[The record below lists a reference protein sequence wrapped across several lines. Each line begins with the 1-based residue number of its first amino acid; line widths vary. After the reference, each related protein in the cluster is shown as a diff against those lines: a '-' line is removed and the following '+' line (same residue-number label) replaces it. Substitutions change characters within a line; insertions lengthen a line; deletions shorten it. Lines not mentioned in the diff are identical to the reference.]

1 MNEKYYVVNNELKKK
16 LLKKYVNNQVGYKK
30 WGIISNILKISPLF
44 IISGVVIIT
53 YVSLKDLDTLLIG
66 ILAVLII
73 GVVFSFVTFG
83 IGHVIKNHGV
93 FIYGQPYIVR
103 NREYL
108 IISDNEVKLGY
119 HYLEDTENND
129 SIDVYQIP
137 RENMNAVI
145 YNPEYHFVRII
156 GEARLISYDD
166 IQRTIIN
173 EKNSQRKF
181 YSNSPFEIMLAFD
194 EEEEIVKL
202 LKGMAKNSRD
212 E

>member
-194 EEEEIVKL
+194 EDEEIVRL